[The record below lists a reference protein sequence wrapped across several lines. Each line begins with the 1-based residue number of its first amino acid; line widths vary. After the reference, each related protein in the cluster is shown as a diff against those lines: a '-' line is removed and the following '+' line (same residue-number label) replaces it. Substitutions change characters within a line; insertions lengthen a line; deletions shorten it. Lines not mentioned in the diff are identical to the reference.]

1 MVDIKNLSLFW
12 HHNGYLYRQFA
23 ILITSN
29 ELASRGHVSILSEK
43 SDENEDDNE
52 TVIGFEYTDEE
63 CDQNEDD
70 YDSVPVHNHGWEN
83 KTTEREHDTNISG

>member
-1 MVDIKNLSLFW
+1 MP
-12 HHNGYLYRQFA
+12 
-23 ILITSN
+23 
-29 ELASRGHVSILSEK
+29 SRGHVSILSEK

-83 KTTEREHDTNISG
+83 NLTEKEHDTNISG